1 MKKTLGIIGGSGLYD
16 LKNSKI
22 IQSHKIDTPWGKPS
36 DDIVECSLHDLNI
49 FFLPRHDKNHSIAP
63 SQINY
68 RANID
73 ALKQCGVT
81 DILSISA
88 VGSLNDNLKPG
99 TFVIIDQYIDHTKVR
114 KSTFFDNGIVAHVS
128 MAEPTDI
135 FLMNSIRDTLADLD
149 IKYNFGG
156 TYICIEGPQFSSFS
170 ESNLFKKWGCDVIGM
185 TNMPEAKLCREADIR
200 YVSIG
205 MVTDYDCW
213 HPEYSNVEVSN
224 VIENLN
230 NNIKNAQ
237 LMVVEF
243 SKNFSKL
250 IIESNLNVYKS
261 IVTPINKIDKD
272 TKDKLRNI
280 VPKLRIDTL

>member
-22 IQSHKIDTPWGKPS
+22 IQSHKIDTPWGEPS

>member
-22 IQSHKIDTPWGKPS
+22 IQSHKIDTPWGEPS

-170 ESNLFKKWGCDVIGM
+170 ESKLFKKWGCDVIGM

>member
-170 ESNLFKKWGCDVIGM
+170 ESKLFKKWGCDVIGM